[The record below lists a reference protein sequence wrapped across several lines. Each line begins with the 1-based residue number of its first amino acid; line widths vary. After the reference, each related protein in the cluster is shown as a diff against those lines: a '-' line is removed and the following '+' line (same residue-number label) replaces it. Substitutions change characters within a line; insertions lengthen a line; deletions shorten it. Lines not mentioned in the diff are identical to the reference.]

1 MTKQPVSMGGNDK
14 KKRGCG
20 KKMRK
25 RVIIA
30 AAASAVIGLATG
42 CAGASAN
49 QAETTS
55 AETAEVGT
63 GDAVET
69 SESENGTKTDEQTQK
84 DGEKEGQYGQRLE
97 PEDPVDGEVAAAAGA
112 LGQGDV
118 ADSPYFKAIDYYNGS
133 PSDTLVL
140 LDHFKT
146 YQQTSDR
153 SCGAACVLMTLN
165 YLEGSAPGENAL
177 DKEMDIRYVDNKR
190 EDGSYGATTASVAKA
205 LTDRGYEVQTSADT
219 QDADGYSF
227 YSEYDLADFI
237 TEKLKAG
244 KPILTESSEW
254 GGHWMVLIGY
264 DNMGTD
270 VMYDDVLV
278 FADPYDTSDHCQDG
292 YYTISFERYVS
303 QWFDYQVMG
312 ENERYQQ
319 YVTLK

>member
-1 MTKQPVSMGGNDK
+1 MRTKNMAVLAVAGMVMGLAAGCSASASSTKQTDT
-14 KKRGCG
+14 
-20 KKMRK
+20 
-25 RVIIA
+25 
-30 AAASAVIGLATG
+30 ASV
-42 CAGASAN
+42 
-49 QAETTS
+49 ETVQ
-55 AETAEVGT
+55 EKTAE
-63 GDAVET
+63 ES
-69 SESENGTKTDEQTQK
+69 SESGTEAQGDTQQK
-84 DGEKEGQYGQRLE
+84 DESAGQFGQRLE
-97 PEDPVDGEVAAAAGA
+97 AVDPVDGEIGAAAAA
-112 LGQGDV
+112 QGQGDV
-118 ADSPYFKAIDYYNGS
+118 ADSPYFKTIDYYNGS
-133 PSDTLVL
+133 PSKTLVL

-153 SCGAACVLMTLN
+153 SCGAASVLMVLN
-165 YLEGSAPGENAL
+165 YLDGSAPGENAL

-205 LTDRGYEVQTSADT
+205 LSDRGYEVQSSADT

-237 TEKLKAG
+237 TEKLSAG
-244 KPILTESSEW
+244 KPILMESSEW

-264 DNMGTD
+264 DSMGTD
-270 VMYDDVLV
+270 VMYDDVMV
-278 FADPYDTSDHCQDG
+278 FADPFDTSDHCQDG